1 MARPPEPRVDIN
13 KYQFENEKRFDQD
26 ERDDSIQNM
35 RETIEILELKV
46 KKMEH
51 MLKIKENKIE
61 SLTKRLAD
69 AGLY

>member
-1 MARPPEPRVDIN
+1 
-13 KYQFENEKRFDQD
+13 
-26 ERDDSIQNM
+26 M

-46 KKMEH
+46 KKLEH

-61 SLTKRLAD
+61 TLTKRLAD